1 MFRVRGGELAEA
13 RKANAGLLRH
23 AALPRNLRHENHE
36 VGARQKCEDHQA
48 KASPELKEEPAADL
62 DDREK
67 AMTNPDAVHSPDAD
81 ALRQTTK
88 LLEAAIAKLPE
99 RFRVVFMLRE
109 VEGLSAEETAE
120 ALQITRETV
129 KTRLAR
135 ARRELQQ
142 ELDSKLRNA
151 LQDTFTFAGSD
162 CDALT
167 QRVLAMFIANGRS
180 QSS

>member
-1 MFRVRGGELAEA
+1 MKTTSILIGL
-13 RKANAGLLRH
+13 AGLMATALVAAEVQNH
-23 AALPRNLRHENHE
+23 ATA
-36 VGARQKCEDHQA
+36 
-48 KASPELKEEPAADL
+48 
-62 DDREK
+62 
-67 AMTNPDAVHSPDAD
+67 TTPDAD
-81 ALRQTTK
+81 ALRRQMTK
-88 LLEAAIAKLPE
+88 LLAAAIAKLPE

-109 VEGLSAEETAE
+109 VEGLSVEETAE
-120 ALQITRETV
+120 ALQITRETL

-135 ARRELQQ
+135 ARCELQQ

-167 QRVLAMFIANGRS
+167 ERVLATFIANGRS

>member
-1 MFRVRGGELAEA
+1 
-13 RKANAGLLRH
+13 
-23 AALPRNLRHENHE
+23 
-36 VGARQKCEDHQA
+36 
-48 KASPELKEEPAADL
+48 
-62 DDREK
+62 
-67 AMTNPDAVHSPDAD
+67 MTNSDAVHSPDAD
-81 ALRQTTK
+81 ALGLQMTK
-88 LLEAAIAKLPE
+88 VLEAAIANLPE

-109 VEGLSAEETAE
+109 VEGLSVEETAE
-120 ALQITRETV
+120 ALQITRETL

-135 ARRELQQ
+135 ARCELQQ

-167 QRVLAMFIANGRS
+167 ERVLATFIANGRS

>member
-1 MFRVRGGELAEA
+1 M
-13 RKANAGLLRH
+13 
-23 AALPRNLRHENHE
+23 
-36 VGARQKCEDHQA
+36 
-48 KASPELKEEPAADL
+48 ASKEKETELKEEPAAAGYL
-62 DDREK
+62 SGKK

-81 ALRQTTK
+81 ALRRRMTK

-109 VEGLSAEETAE
+109 VEGLSVEETAE

-135 ARRELQQ
+135 ARRELRQ

-167 QRVLAMFIANGRS
+167 ERVLATFIANGRS

>member
-1 MFRVRGGELAEA
+1 
-13 RKANAGLLRH
+13 
-23 AALPRNLRHENHE
+23 
-36 VGARQKCEDHQA
+36 
-48 KASPELKEEPAADL
+48 
-62 DDREK
+62 
-67 AMTNPDAVHSPDAD
+67 MTNPDAVHSRDAD
-81 ALRQTTK
+81 ALRRQMTK
-88 LLEAAIAKLPE
+88 LLEAAIVKLPE

-109 VEGLSAEETAE
+109 VEGLSAEETTE
-120 ALQITRETV
+120 ALGITRETV

-167 QRVLAMFIANGRS
+167 ERVLAMFIANGRS

>member
-1 MFRVRGGELAEA
+1 M
-13 RKANAGLLRH
+13 N
-23 AALPRNLRHENHE
+23 
-36 VGARQKCEDHQA
+36 
-48 KASPELKEEPAADL
+48 
-62 DDREK
+62 REK

-81 ALRQTTK
+81 ALRHQMTK

-142 ELDSKLRNA
+142 ELNSKLRNA

>member
-1 MFRVRGGELAEA
+1 
-13 RKANAGLLRH
+13 
-23 AALPRNLRHENHE
+23 
-36 VGARQKCEDHQA
+36 
-48 KASPELKEEPAADL
+48 
-62 DDREK
+62 
-67 AMTNPDAVHSPDAD
+67 MTNSHAVHSPEVDAR
-81 ALRQTTK
+81 RQMTN

-99 RFRVVFMLRE
+99 RFRVVFVFRE
-109 VEGLSAEETAE
+109 VEGLSVEETAE
-120 ALQITRETV
+120 ALWITRETV

-167 QRVLAMFIANGRS
+167 ERVLATFIANGRKLRGIRARA
-180 QSS
+180 QKQTRA